1 MDTLANMLTETEA
14 AILCHT
20 LVDVEER
27 HWFKTWLNWK
37 KSLTLGVKLN
47 DQKANG
53 LVDTLPSR
61 AESFLDNLDDVDIK
75 SLNNNLAK
83 KLAQVKT
90 GTHSDT
96 LGNVEPETLLDA
108 LA

>member
-1 MDTLANMLTETEA
+1 M
-14 AILCHT
+14 
-20 LVDVEER
+20 
-27 HWFKTWLNWK
+27 
-37 KSLTLGVKLN
+37 
-47 DQKANG
+47 
-53 LVDTLPSR
+53 PSR